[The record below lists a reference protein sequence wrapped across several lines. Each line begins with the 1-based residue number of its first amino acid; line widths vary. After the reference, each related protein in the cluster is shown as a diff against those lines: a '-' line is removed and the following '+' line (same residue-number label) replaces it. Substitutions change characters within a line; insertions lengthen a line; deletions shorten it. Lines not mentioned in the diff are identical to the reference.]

1 MLDLSKFRKDHA
13 IFLPAISSYFC
24 AVMGGAKHREDY
36 MVDGRVP
43 EGFENGLDG
52 LNFSDTENGYI
63 FYDKA
68 LYSAGHAYLE
78 EGHPKAETI
87 EYIIHDRDRKK
98 VELYGDSGGFQIGK
112 GVINFDWEHFFEKP
126 GDMSYVGDADRVR
139 ENILGWLC
147 RNTDWAMT
155 LDVPTWAYIEKT
167 ARERTGLRSF
177 DECLNATL
185 HNLDYFAE
193 HRTGDTKFLNILQ
206 GTTWEDTQKWYDAV
220 KDYPFEGWAMGGNNI
235 RDMEI
240 ALKRLIIMR
249 DEGKLEGETK
259 VHFLGTSHLLWS
271 VLLTDIQRNLR
282 KHVNPDITVSF
293 DAATPFVAAANG
305 RVYSA
310 TRILSTG
317 ASYVQDR
324 TFDDKLKRYANTDIP
339 FPFESEVGR
348 RMLVKD
354 VLFMA
359 PNDLNKHGKIARS
372 GWDSISYIL
381 IMIHNLEQHIRCIQR
396 LTSLTDFECVR
407 FQPDWRGYTK
417 TKQKKAQ
424 LSLWVP
430 RELIYWRT
438 FIDELFASDK
448 PMTLIEEARP
458 LLRQFDNIR
467 YEDGNT
473 DLFQSLFSEETDHVD
488 DYENDDAVLEALEI
502 EAREEI
508 DRMV

>member
-24 AVMGGAKHREDY
+24 AVMGGAKNTEGF

-43 EGFENGLDG
+43 EGFENGLEG
-52 LNFSDTENGYI
+52 LNFIDPENGYI

-78 EGHPKAETI
+78 EGHPKAEKI
-87 EYIIHDRDRKK
+87 EYIIHNRDRSK
-98 VELYGDSGGFQIGK
+98 VELYGDSGGYQIGK
-112 GVINFDWEHFFEKP
+112 GVITFDWEHFFEKK
-126 GDMSYVGDADRVR
+126 GDRGYVGAADRVR

-155 LDVPTWAYIEKT
+155 LDVPTWAYLEET
-167 ARERTGLRSF
+167 ARERTGLRTF

-193 HRTGDTKFLNILQ
+193 HRTGDTKFMNILQ
-206 GTTWEDTQKWYDAV
+206 GTTWDDAQHWYDAV
-220 KDYPFEGWAMGGNNI
+220 KDYPFEGWAFGGNNM
-235 RDMEI
+235 RDIEM

-249 DEGKLEGETK
+249 DEGKLEGEK
-259 VHFLGTSHLLWS
+259 KIHFLGTSHLLWS

-282 KHVNPDITVSF
+282 KHVNPQIDVTF

-310 TRILSTG
+310 TRLLSSSV
-317 ASYVQDR
+317 SYVQDR
-324 TFDDKLKRYANTDIP
+324 TFDDKLKRYADTDIP

-348 RMLVKD
+348 RMSIKD
-354 VLFMA
+354 VLFMG

-381 IMIHNLEQHIRCIQR
+381 IMIHNLEQHIRTIQR
-396 LTSLTDFECVR
+396 LTALTDFECVR
-407 FQPDWRGYTK
+407 FTPDWRGYTK
-417 TKQKKAQ
+417 TNKKKAQ

-430 RELIYWRT
+430 RELIYWRS
-438 FIDELFASDK
+438 FINELFTSDK
-448 PMTLIEEARP
+448 PMSLIEEARP
-458 LLRQFDNIR
+458 LLREFNNTSYI
-467 YEDGNT
+467 DGNT
-473 DLFQSLFSEETDHVD
+473 HLFQSLFSEEADSVD
-488 DYENDDAVLEALEI
+488 SHDSEEDVLEALEI
-502 EAREEI
+502 EAREET
-508 DRMV
+508 DRMA